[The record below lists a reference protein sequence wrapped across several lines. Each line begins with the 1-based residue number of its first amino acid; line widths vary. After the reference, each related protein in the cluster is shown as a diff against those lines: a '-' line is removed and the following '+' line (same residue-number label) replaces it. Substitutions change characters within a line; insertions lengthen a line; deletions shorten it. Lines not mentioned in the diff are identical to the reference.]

1 MAYRSGFAA
10 FQSKEYRYFWIAAAF
25 SNVGMWA
32 LIYGRLWLMHTLT
45 DSPLMVGLVTTS
57 SLGPVLLF
65 SVFGGVLADRINRLK
80 LLRTTRFLFAIVTLL
95 TGIMIATGI
104 IKPWHLI
111 AISIITGLLLSF
123 DIPSRAAM
131 LPKLVDRTHLA
142 SAIALYSFVFGAA
155 SILGPAIFAPLIN
168 VWGIEGVF
176 FIIAASYVLTV
187 ATLGLMT
194 VHIHDPQR
202 EPSGVFKELM
212 DGIRYTIHN
221 RVIGGIILLG
231 LIVGIFGSPFETLL
245 PMYSDKIITG
255 GIDTYGRLLLFAGIG
270 GLLATTSIAL
280 LGAHVHPARFL
291 VISGIGFGLGIVILS
306 HVASLHSATMAIALI
321 GFFSVIFG
329 TMSTTLIQSNT
340 TDHFRGRVMS
350 INMLTWGATA
360 LGSLQMGILGQT
372 FGVSFALSLGGFA
385 VAGSTGIIA
394 LYTLRHM
401 VTRHN

>member
-1 MAYRSGFAA
+1 MISRSGFAA
-10 FQSKEYRYFWIAAAF
+10 FQSKEYRYFWMAAAF

-65 SVFGGVLADRINRLK
+65 SVFGGVVADRINRLK
-80 LLRTTRFLFAIVTLL
+80 LLRATRFLFAIVTLL

-104 IKPWHLI
+104 IQPWHLI
-111 AISIITGLLLSF
+111 AISVITGLLLSF

-155 SILGPAIFAPLIN
+155 SILGPAIFAPLVN
-168 VWGIEGVF
+168 TWGIESIF
-176 FIIAASYVLTV
+176 FIIAGSYVLTV
-187 ATLGLMT
+187 VTLCLMT
-194 VHIHDPQR
+194 VHIHDPG
-202 EPSGVFKELM
+202 EESLGIFKELIN
-212 DGIRYTIHN
+212 GIRYTIHN
-221 RVIGGIILLG
+221 RIVGGIILLG

-255 GIDTYGRLLLFAGIG
+255 GIDTYGRLLLFSGIG
-270 GLLATTSIAL
+270 GLIATTFIAL
-280 LGAHVHPARFL
+280 LGTQVHPVRFL
-291 VISGIGFGLGIVILS
+291 TISGIGFGLGIVILS
-306 HVASLHSATMAIALI
+306 HVTTLQIATITIALI

-340 TDHFRGRVMS
+340 ADNFRGRVMS

-360 LGSLQMGILGQT
+360 LGSLQMGTLGQT
-372 FGVSFALSLGGFA
+372 FGVSFTLSLSGFA
-385 VAGSTGIIA
+385 VIGSTGIIA
-394 LYTLRHM
+394 VYILRNM
-401 VTRHN
+401 IIQRN